1 MAIQTKAFNRWEFI
15 QYLYWL
21 RYINGK
27 TPLAIFMDN
36 LSVHKT
42 LVTQKA
48 YENLDIKPIFNL
60 PYSPDYNPIESVFSL
75 VKRIF
80 NRKRLE
86 QLANIESFDS

>member
-1 MAIQTKAFNRWEFI
+1 MEALAIQTKAFNRWEFI

-21 RYINGK
+21 RYINGN

-42 LVTQKA
+42 LATHEA
-48 YENLDIKPIFNL
+48 YEHLDIKPIFNL

-86 QLANIESFDS
+86 